1 MKKSK
6 PSLFDIIARYWIAF
20 LLIFTIL
27 FLFIGFVGDYKD
39 YQADV
44 KQLSLEH
51 KENVKDRLKKEVEHY
66 IKIIETQTKNLQ
78 EAKYKML
85 QNRVHKAHLVAENLY
100 ENYKDKQSQA
110 QIKDMIITAL
120 RKVRFPNDGYYF
132 ITDINGKEILFDE
145 KPELE
150 GKDMLLVYNSDGV
163 FVVKEMIEIAKKQ
176 KEGFYNYKWTKP
188 KVQEE
193 RIKTSYIKLFE
204 PYGWIIGTGI
214 YLEDLTKYIQESILD
229 NTEAM
234 KFDLTLDNYI
244 FIGQWDGLSMS
255 HPARGKNM
263 YNVQDKN
270 GKYLVQEL
278 IQKARDGGGFV
289 EYVMPSLSNE
299 RNSQKISYVQ
309 GIAKWQWY
317 VGAGAY
323 VDDIND
329 QIELLKGQLYKKF
342 FSAFLRG
349 VLLSLTLL
357 ILFSLFSRRLNR
369 KVKEDFLIFVNFFN
383 KLILN
388 NKKIDIDKIRFSEF
402 EELGIYANAML
413 DAKINL
419 EDNLR
424 KYEMIVS
431 SSKDFLSLMDKDYKY
446 VAINETYLRYLQ
458 KSKEEIIGKSSVEIF
473 GEEDFEKNVKPYQ
486 ERALK
491 GESLTLQRWIKFPIG
506 RRFIDIQFFPYK
518 EEGKEKIE
526 YFVVSARDW
535 TQKKKRE
542 DEIVLWKRVFEN
554 TMEAVMI
561 CDTHMKII
569 TVNNAFVEITG
580 YSQEEVIKNHWFRR
594 YT

>member
-110 QIKDMIITAL
+110 QIKDMIIAAL

-329 QIELLKGQLYKKF
+329 QIELLKEQLYKKF

-357 ILFSLFSRRLNR
+357 ILFLF
-369 KVKEDFLIFVNFFN
+369 F
-383 KLILN
+383 
-388 NKKIDIDKIRFSEF
+388 
-402 EELGIYANAML
+402 
-413 DAKINL
+413 L
-419 EDNLR
+419 EDSTVKLKR
-424 KYEMIVS
+424 
-431 SSKDFLSLMDKDYKY
+431 
-446 VAINETYLRYLQ
+446 
-458 KSKEEIIGKSSVEIF
+458 IF
-473 GEEDFEKNVKPYQ
+473 
-486 ERALK
+486 
-491 GESLTLQRWIKFPIG
+491 
-506 RRFIDIQFFPYK
+506 
-518 EEGKEKIE
+518 
-526 YFVVSARDW
+526 
-535 TQKKKRE
+535 
-542 DEIVLWKRVFEN
+542 
-554 TMEAVMI
+554 
-561 CDTHMKII
+561 
-569 TVNNAFVEITG
+569 
-580 YSQEEVIKNHWFRR
+580 
-594 YT
+594 